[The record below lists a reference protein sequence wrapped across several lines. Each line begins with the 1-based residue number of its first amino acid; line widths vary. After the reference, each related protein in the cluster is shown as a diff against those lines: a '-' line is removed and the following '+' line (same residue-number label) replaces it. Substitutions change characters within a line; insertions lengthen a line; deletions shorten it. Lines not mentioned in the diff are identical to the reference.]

1 MTSKAA
7 RALSLNVLVVDDD
20 DGVRGLLAEILGGE
34 GHQVLP
40 VASAES
46 ALELLPSWTF
56 HVALLDQRLP
66 GMDGLVL
73 GGFLRRNNPNLAIAL
88 LTGEDEPK
96 LERRARDLGISF
108 IRKPFHVNDILRV
121 VEAYAEDAGERHRS
135 RIQGEDVDFAPPIGR
150 YARELT
156 ERFGIPNVPQ
166 RTRDRLVET
175 TRRALHD
182 LRSVGR
188 YTEHDRIVAL
198 SGLVTATV
206 LGVSLP
212 RAHDGR
218 TLFEEY
224 DDLMRL
230 HGRRTEFGA

>member
-1 MTSKAA
+1 MTSKATSA
-7 RALSLNVLVVDDD
+7 QSLNVLVVDDD
-20 DGVRGLLAEILGGE
+20 EGVRGLLAEIVGGE

-40 VASAES
+40 VPSAEA

-56 HVALLDQRLP
+56 HVAILDQRLP

-73 GGFLRRNNPNLAIAL
+73 GGFLRRNNPDLAIAL
-88 LTGEDEPK
+88 MTGDDEPK

-108 IRKPFHVNDILRV
+108 IRKPFHVGDILGV
-121 VEAYAEDAGERHRS
+121 IESYVQDAGERHRK
-135 RIQGEDVDFAPPIGR
+135 RVEGEDADFAPPIGR
-150 YARELT
+150 FVRELT
-156 ERFGIPNVPQ
+156 ERFGMPNVPQ
-166 RTRDRLVET
+166 RTRDRLIET

-188 YTEHDRIVAL
+188 YTEHDRVVAL
-198 SGLVTATV
+198 SGLITAAV
-206 LGVSLP
+206 LNVPLP
-212 RAHDGR
+212 RTQNGK

-224 DDLMRL
+224 DELMRM

>member
-7 RALSLNVLVVDDD
+7 RAQTLNVLVVDDD
-20 DGVRGLLAEILGGE
+20 EGVRGLLSEILGGE

-40 VASAES
+40 VPSAEA

-88 LTGEDEPK
+88 LTGDDEPK

-108 IRKPFHVNDILRV
+108 IRKPFHVTDILGVVDAYVQDAGDRHRRRV
-121 VEAYAEDAGERHRS
+121 EGEDA
-135 RIQGEDVDFAPPIGR
+135 DFAPPIGR
-150 YARELT
+150 YVRELT
-156 ERFGIPNVPQ
+156 ERFGMPNVPQ
-166 RTRDRLVET
+166 RTRDRLIET

-188 YTEHDRIVAL
+188 YTEHDRVVAL
-198 SGLVTATV
+198 SGLVTASV

-212 RAHDGR
+212 HAQSGR

-224 DDLMRL
+224 DELMRM
-230 HGRRTEFGA
+230 HGRRTEFGS